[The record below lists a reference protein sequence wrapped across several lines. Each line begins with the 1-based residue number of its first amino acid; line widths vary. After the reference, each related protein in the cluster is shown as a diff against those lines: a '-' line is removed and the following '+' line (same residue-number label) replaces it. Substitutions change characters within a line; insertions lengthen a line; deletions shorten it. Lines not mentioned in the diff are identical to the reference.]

1 LGELT
6 EGGDKE
12 LISMSF
18 WIGLVSE
25 RFMLMGCDLG
35 TLLLT
40 TVCQKKTFREHFFRP
55 TNATVGSVTS
65 REFLTLLGVC
75 GSSFLSV

>member
-1 LGELT
+1 LGKLT

-40 TVCQKKTFREHFFRP
+40 TVCQKKKQLLESTFSDQL
-55 TNATVGSVTS
+55 AQQLV
-65 REFLTLLGVC
+65 
-75 GSSFLSV
+75 LSHRKNF

>member
-1 LGELT
+1 MTNLT

-40 TVCQKKTFREHFFRP
+40 TV
-55 TNATVGSVTS
+55 
-65 REFLTLLGVC
+65 LLGVC